1 MARERVAVPQALHLT
16 RLAQGSPGQ
25 WVGLPGGE
33 LRVLNLSGKH
43 SANQPGGD
51 AVTGW
56 LVCLSGEAV
65 IDLPLNNFVRL
76 RPGEGY
82 RVTATEPWTAFG
94 TREGSVLLFAA
105 EGG

>member
-1 MARERVAVPQALHLT
+1 MARERAAVPQALHLT

-33 LRVLNLSGKH
+33 LRVLNLNGKLT
-43 SANQPGGD
+43 GD

-56 LVCLSGEAV
+56 LICLSGEAV
-65 IDLPLNNFVRL
+65 IDLPRNNFVRL

-82 RVTATEPWTAFG
+82 RVTANEAWTAFD
-94 TREGSVLLFAA
+94 TKEGSVLLLSVDA
-105 EGG
+105 G

>member
-1 MARERVAVPQALHLT
+1 MPVTRAASPQSLHLT
-16 RLAQGSPGQ
+16 RLAQSSPGQ

-33 LRVLNLSGKH
+33 LRVLNLNGKLT
-43 SANQPGGD
+43 GD
-51 AVTGW
+51 PVTGW

-82 RVTATEPWTAFG
+82 RVTAAEPWTAFG